1 MNHEQQVE
9 HMHNQR
15 KSLPP
20 KRGAQRGQSLVELA
34 ISLTVIL
41 WLLAGAIDLGSALF
55 AWIALRDAAEEGA
68 LYASLYP
75 TVDSNNNG
83 RYDNGEAMNTAAIAA
98 RVRVTSTN
106 PVNLND
112 AVNVTV
118 NVEMTSPP
126 CAGGAVTV
134 TVIYNYRIMMPLTST
149 IIGTNTI
156 PIRASATNTLLRYSC
171 P

>member
-1 MNHEQQVE
+1 MRN
-9 HMHNQR
+9 
-15 KSLPP
+15 KKKFSLP
-20 KRGAQRGQSLVELA
+20 KHEARRGQSLVELA

-83 RYDNGEAMNTAAIAA
+83 RYDNGEPINTTDIAA
-98 RVRVTSTN
+98 RVRATSTN
-106 PVNLND
+106 PINLND
-112 AVNVTV
+112 VANVTV
-118 NVEMTSPP
+118 NVDVTSPP

-134 TVIYNYRIMMPLTST
+134 TVVYNYRIMMPLTST